1 MKMRINDKIS
11 EIEKYLSELQE
22 FIPSNFKRY
31 LRDIKTKAACER
43 YFEMIVEAAVDLA
56 FLIIKDKNLKT
67 PEEDKESFDILA
79 KEKLITEELAAKLK
93 DAKGMRNILA
103 HQYGNVDDKVVFYSI
118 TEEIVEDVNKF
129 IDTVKKAR

>member
-1 MKMRINDKIS
+1 
-11 EIEKYLSELQE
+11 
-22 FIPSNFKRY
+22 
-31 LRDIKTKAACER
+31 
-43 YFEMIVEAAVDLA
+43 MIVEAAVDLA